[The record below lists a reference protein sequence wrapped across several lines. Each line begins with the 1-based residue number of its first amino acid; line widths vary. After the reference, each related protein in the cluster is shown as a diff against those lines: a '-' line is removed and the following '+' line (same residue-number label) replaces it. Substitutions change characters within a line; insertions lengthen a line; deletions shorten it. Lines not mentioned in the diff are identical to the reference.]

1 MYDMMIKIF
10 ARDVCHTYNDFL
22 LELSHTKLVNEL
34 HLLMS
39 KTWATL
45 WLGLRYTFVT
55 FIIIVVSGLNYTQVV
70 RELHLIYFWAT
81 FFCSRVQLPL
91 NDFCISIATCTKTWL
106 YLSYTLIILQLHFL
120 LSLTLFSHYC
130 KIQDFDESFYRSKYK
145 LISCFYF
152 FKLWNN
158 STHITH

>member
-45 WLGLRYTFVT
+45 RLGLRYTFVT

-70 RELHLIYFWAT
+70 RELHLIY
-81 FFCSRVQLPL
+81 L
-91 NDFCISIATCTKTWL
+91 
-106 YLSYTLIILQLHFL
+106 
-120 LSLTLFSHYC
+120 
-130 KIQDFDESFYRSKYK
+130 
-145 LISCFYF
+145 
-152 FKLWNN
+152 
-158 STHITH
+158 